1 MVDQQKYD
9 YIDLVLHQNGE
20 KQKNDSNGNK
30 KF

>member
-20 KQKNDSNGNK
+20 RQKNDSNGNN